1 MAADDFN
8 SAIKRSHAAVSAI
21 FGGDPEPA
29 KTLFSDEDDIT
40 LGNPFGPFAHGRR
53 KVVEAFTAAA
63 RNYRDGEVT
72 DVDLVAKY
80 VSDGLACIV
89 EVEHGR
95 AKIGGSD
102 QIATLALRVT
112 SLFRLEHGM
121 WKLVH
126 RHADPITTP
135 RPAASVIAQPD

>member
-1 MAADDFN
+1 MAADDLN
-8 SAIKRSHAAVSAI
+8 SAIKRSHAAVAAI
-21 FGGDPEPA
+21 FSGNPEPA

-40 LGNPFGPFAHGRR
+40 LGNPFGPFARGRS

-63 RNYRDGEVT
+63 ANYRDGEVT
-72 DVDLVAKY
+72 AVDLVAKY
-80 VSDGLACIV
+80 VCDGLACVV

-95 AKIGGSD
+95 AKVGGGD
-102 QIATLALRVT
+102 HMVTLALRVT
-112 SLFRLEHGM
+112 SLFRLKHGI

-135 RPAASVIAQPD
+135 RPAASVISG